1 MSTSL
6 DETSN
11 APDAS
16 NVRWQFIDSSNNSR
30 TNLTQVKRH
39 VMQEYMRQKKGGTRQ
54 SESEEEEPRA
64 KRGRPKKTRVAKRRP
79 EKKAKSDDDNNN
91 NQPRARRSTR
101 KQVTYKEDLNVEVNC
116 DVFASDPIS
125 SDPALIEPNDVPSF
139 SPFRSSSAQ
148 PQDVPLPLDGF
159 VDVHPQSSPSHD
171 LYFNNTSWPS
181 QSTISYQ
188 SMPSPNTMSSDAR
201 IDTFNT
207 LPIELNRNGHRIFDS
222 YLNDM
227 PASSYES
234 HYLSPMAHNCYTPAF
249 VPEIMEGTVA
259 FQNAI
264 SYMQLTLR
272 KEEEIQNNL
281 LHRGRT
287 ASVLQEHNS
296 DNPHDISDAAI
307 IPCLSAAAL
316 EDCDPRPGHE
326 ETSWTCMRAAREM
339 IRARDGPAAFA
350 NTRIG
355 MMTNWENYVLPGY
368 ETQGASFFYECD
380 QNAPFS
386 SDSLA
391 SVPQLTPKPR
401 SIPSPPYST
410 SSAFSE
416 VSPSLE
422 PRTILPPHSVQIP
435 VDEIKFQCEEF
446 FDFLRRCEQ
455 LALYQRDNPQLSY
468 ITRHT
473 AVQETSILHQILA
486 TPPDAQF
493 TTSDNRKQMIAHLTV
508 LMTLNAA
515 MWDYRNTPGRAALF
529 LDTIEK
535 SIVDSEVSMNGSVD
549 ARLQT
554 LLECSDGT
562 FDGWPTSSDGF
573 ASAAPVEELPDFSQY
588 FPTATSP
595 SARPWF
601 AGRMLKIAQRLSP
614 LSWYRVNEFLFSCLT
629 LQVRESCMAL
639 WEADLRRE
647 ILDAPTTYVM
657 GSLTE

>member
-6 DETSN
+6 GETSN
-11 APDAS
+11 APDAF

-64 KRGRPKKTRVAKRRP
+64 KRGRPKKTLVAKRIP

-91 NQPRARRSTR
+91 NQPRARRSIR
-101 KQVTYKEDLNVEVNC
+101 KQVTYKEDINVEVNC
-116 DVFASDPIS
+116 DVFASNPIS

-139 SPFRSSSAQ
+139 PPSRSSSAQ
-148 PQDVPLPLDGF
+148 SQDVPPPLDGS
-159 VDVHPQSSPSHD
+159 VD
-171 LYFNNTSWPS
+171 F
-181 QSTISYQ
+181 
-188 SMPSPNTMSSDAR
+188 MPSPNTMSSDAR

-207 LPIELNRNGHRIFDS
+207 LPIELNRNGPRIFDS
-222 YLNDM
+222 YVNDM
-227 PASSYES
+227 PASSSGS

-249 VPEIMEGTVA
+249 VPGI
-259 FQNAI
+259 I
-264 SYMQLTLR
+264 
-272 KEEEIQNNL
+272 KEEEFQNTL

-287 ASVLQEHNS
+287 VSVLQEHRS
-296 DNPHDISDAAI
+296 DNPHDISDVAI

-316 EDCDPRPGHE
+316 EDCDPRTDHK
-326 ETSWTCMRAAREM
+326 ETSWAHTQAAREM
-339 IRARDGPAAFA
+339 IRDRGGRAAFA
-350 NTRIG
+350 NTHIG
-355 MMTNWENYVLPGY
+355 MIINWENYILPGY
-368 ETQGASFFYECD
+368 EIHEPSFFYEYD
-380 QNAPFS
+380 QRAPFS

-391 SVPQLTPKPR
+391 SVPQLTPKPP
-401 SIPSPPYST
+401 SMPSPPYST

-416 VSPSLE
+416 VSPSPE
-422 PRTILPPHSVQIP
+422 PRTMLPPHSEAIP
-435 VDEIKFQCEEF
+435 IDEIKFQCEEF

-455 LALYQRDNPQLSY
+455 LALYQRDNPQSSY

-473 AVQETSILHQILA
+473 AVQETSILHQVLA

-493 TTSDNRKQMIAHLTV
+493 TTLDNRKQMVARLTA

-515 MWDYRNTPGRAALF
+515 MWDYRNTPARAAIF
-529 LDTIEK
+529 LNTIDK
-535 SIVDSEVSMNGSVD
+535 SMVDSEVGMNGSVD

-554 LLECSDGT
+554 LLECTDGT
-562 FDGWPTSSDGF
+562 IDGWPTCADGF

-639 WEADLRRE
+639 WEAHLRRE
-647 ILDAPTTYVM
+647 ILDAPTTYVTR
-657 GSLTE
+657 SLVG